1 MTDDTPDPRPFVV
14 RLATTI
20 NLTVRL
26 SAEDEE
32 TAANEAWE
40 HAEEYLR
47 TLTGSDRGDVTVHV
61 DATLDGI
68 GADEVEE
75 ASA

>member
-1 MTDDTPDPRPFVV
+1 MTKYRVGLGTR
-14 RLATTI
+14 I
-20 NLTVRL
+20 NLVVEIE
-26 SAEDEE
+26 AEDEE
-32 TAANEAWE
+32 QAADEAWE

-47 TLTGSDRGDVTVHV
+47 TVTGDSSGGRRVRA

-75 ASA
+75 VSP